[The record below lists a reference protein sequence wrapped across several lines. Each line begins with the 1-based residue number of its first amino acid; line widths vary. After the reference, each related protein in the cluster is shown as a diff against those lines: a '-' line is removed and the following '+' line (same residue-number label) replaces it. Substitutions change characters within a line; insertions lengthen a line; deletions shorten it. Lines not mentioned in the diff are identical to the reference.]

1 VSRLLEADTYVA
13 ANPETGDR
21 ARLVATVP
29 TTHAENCVCAACL
42 AARTF
47 VTPLELELRAERG
60 RADSIVRLDTYQ
72 RRLLHT
78 FTARWN
84 ADRARRGQHSPI
96 AAHDALT
103 QGLEA
108 LVAMV
113 TEGAKSI

>member
-1 VSRLLEADTYVA
+1 MNHGA
-13 ANPETGDR
+13 
-21 ARLVATVP
+21 
-29 TTHAENCVCAACL
+29 NCVCAACL
-42 AARTF
+42 GAKPAIS
-47 VTPLELELRAERG
+47 PLDLELRAERL
-60 RADSIVRLDTYQ
+60 RCDSILRLDTYQ
-72 RRLLHT
+72 RQLLHT

-84 ADRARRGQHSPI
+84 ADRARRGELSPI